1 MKCWSFPGGSA
12 AMAIGVIFF
21 FQCSTIVPPGAMA
34 AVVDHTFVVS
44 MMT

>member
-12 AMAIGVIFF
+12 AVAIGVIFF
-21 FQCSTIVPPGAMA
+21 FLCTIVPPAAMA